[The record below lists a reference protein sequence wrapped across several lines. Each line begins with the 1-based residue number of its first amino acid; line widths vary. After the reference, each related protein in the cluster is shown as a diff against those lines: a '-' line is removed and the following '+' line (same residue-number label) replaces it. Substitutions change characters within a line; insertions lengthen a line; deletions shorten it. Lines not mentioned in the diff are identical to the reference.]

1 MLQMVCQ
8 PVHNGI
14 VAVSFAVFR
23 VSHGNAASRPALIL
37 VFLPEELQGDT
48 HPFQFLMHISV
59 IGSGIHG
66 FLYELV
72 RIEHAV
78 NRVFIHVSDIFVG
91 DAMFICFVKY
101 ITNRVDR
108 NVSCTGNGISSHSI
122 APKLQ
127 YELHIDFF
135 GHNIRPPFVESE
147 TISPNMIL
155 QETLTN
161 R

>member
-1 MLQMVCQ
+1 
-8 PVHNGI
+8 
-14 VAVSFAVFR
+14 
-23 VSHGNAASRPALIL
+23 
-37 VFLPEELQGDT
+37 
-48 HPFQFLMHISV
+48 MHISV
-59 IGSGIHG
+59 IGTGIHG

-72 RIEHAV
+72 RIRHTV
-78 NRVFIHVSDIFVG
+78 NRVFIHVSGIFVG
-91 DAMFICFVKY
+91 DAVFICYVKY
-101 ITNRVDR
+101 ITNRVNRD
-108 NVSCTGNGISSHSI
+108 VSCTGNGISSHSA